1 MIRGVPCLGPERM
14 LVLAPGPL
22 PVQQPAKLLSEQLAG
37 GWEFHLDRRVVNVV
51 ESYLGAEL
59 YWGGLASQGWL
70 GAWLAG
76 VSLWGKWWEG
86 QWECLWG
93 DRSFGQS
100 STGHVHVSHSK
111 AVGHPLTMY
120 LVGCYIVYTLCG
132 DNSLR
137 QHTMLFFRILL
148 KIPVYWY
155 SCSIM
160 QLSRNCALCGKCIQD
175 FKLE

>member
-93 DRSFGQS
+93 DGVIWTELYRPRPRVSFQGCRA
-100 STGHVHVSHSK
+100 STDHVPSWLLHCIH
-111 AVGHPLTMY
+111 
-120 LVGCYIVYTLCG
+120 LCG

-137 QHTMLFFRILL
+137 QHTMLFFRL
-148 KIPVYWY
+148 KFLFIGIRVL
-155 SCSIM
+155 SCSYHVIV
-160 QLSRNCALCGKCIQD
+160 LCVANAYKTSN
-175 FKLE
+175 

>member
-14 LVLAPGPL
+14 LVLAPGPR

-37 GWEFHLDRRVVNVV
+37 GWEFLLDRRAVNVV

-59 YWGGLASQGWL
+59 YWGGLASRAWL

-86 QWECLWG
+86 QWEYLWG

-100 STGHVHVSHSK
+100 STGHVSHSK
-111 AVGHPLTMY
+111 AVRHPLTMY
-120 LVGCYIVYTLCG
+120 PVGCYIVYTLCG

-137 QHTMLFFRILL
+137 NTPCCFSVFFWKFLFIGIRVL
-148 KIPVYWY
+148 
-155 SCSIM
+155 SCSYHVIV
-160 QLSRNCALCGKCIQD
+160 LCVANAYKTSN
-175 FKLE
+175 